1 MKICGKSNCN
11 LKVSFA
17 VSLNNVISKGPRTCL
32 SLVFGFSIFTVAVTR
47 ADGSHCYTLENTQEI
62 MRKYF
67 TDCIIT
73 VHTHLNWNQ
82 AVLYFTLGLYMVL
95 KVFMVI
101 TDPFYQGKE
110 GSTLNDRS

>member
-32 SLVFGFSIFTVAVTR
+32 YLVFGFSIFTVAVTR

-73 VHTHLNWNQ
+73 VNT
-82 AVLYFTLGLYMVL
+82 FKL
-95 KVFMVI
+95 KSSCVI
-101 TDPFYQGKE
+101 FY
-110 GSTLNDRS
+110 TRSVHCVKGFDGYHRPLLSRKGRFNS

>member
-11 LKVSFA
+11 LRVSFA

-32 SLVFGFSIFTVAVTR
+32 YLVFGFSIFTVAVTR

-82 AVLYFTLGLYMVL
+82 AVLYFTLGLYIVL
-95 KVFMVI
+95 KVLMVI